1 MIEFDE
7 HTSERADIDLTPM
20 IDVVFL
26 LLIFFLLTSI
36 FSKPSIPMDL
46 PEAETARTDAEPD
59 ISVIIKKE
67 GDILLNGQNIQLS
80 DLFRELLVFYKNN
93 GSKDITIV
101 SDKTVTFGRVVEVM
115 DAAKLAGIENISIVT
130 EKKR

>member
-7 HTSERADIDLTPM
+7 HTSGRADIDLTPM

-36 FSKPSIPMDL
+36 FSKPSIPLDL
-46 PEAETARTDAEPD
+46 PEAETARIEGEPE
-59 ISVIIKKE
+59 ISVIVKKD
-67 GDILLNGQNIQLS
+67 GDILLNGRNIGLS
-80 DLFRELLVFYKNN
+80 ELFGELSVFHKNN
-93 GSKDITIV
+93 GSKDIAII
-101 SDKTVTFGRVVEVM
+101 SDKTVPFGRVVEVM
-115 DAAKLAGIENISIVT
+115 DAIKMAWLENISIVT